1 MINQSLIR
9 KISQTSFSF
18 ITNKILTG
26 CGTGAETL
34 FSPSTTTSE
43 YLICDRKEKN
53 KKDIILISI
62 GFVIWLQIT
71 IRPNLLFTV
80 NLLSQFAANPR
91 KTYSEVIKYTLAY
104 IKKTIKYKI
113 TYYNDTSLQLVS
125 FVNSNYTNDCNM

>member
-1 MINQSLIR
+1 
-9 KISQTSFSF
+9 
-18 ITNKILTG
+18 
-26 CGTGAETL
+26 
-34 FSPSTTTSE
+34 
-43 YLICDRKEKN
+43 
-53 KKDIILISI
+53 
-62 GFVIWLQIT
+62 LQIT

-125 FVNSNYTNDCNM
+125 FVNSNYTNDCNMWRLTNRHFFYIRGEPISWSTKRQKIVTTFITKVEYIIVSLAV